1 MKAFRLTLLAA
12 LLATPAL
19 ANAATMQC
27 TPFQSFSTTFPS
39 GTGYTADADGVVVS
53 VNTNDVLPLEQ
64 SGCTQ
69 IGTSGYTMIGRIVG
83 ANMNITTD
91 QSATMFLNPGQY
103 YVPTNMIVKDCSAS
117 LTTAA
122 GQVYDAASKGGN
134 VLFGSAVTQVFSS
147 CTGAGTAESITG
159 KIATGGGAG
168 AVVDA
173 STVPP
178 ILSLTTAQGAAATAN
193 VYFYGYVLGK

>member
-12 LLATPAL
+12 LLAAPAF

-53 VNTNDVLPLEQ
+53 VNANDVLVLEQ

-69 IGTSGYTMIGRIVG
+69 IGTSGFTMIGRIVG
-83 ANMNITTD
+83 ANMNVTTD
-91 QSATMFLNPGQY
+91 QPATMFLNPGQY
-103 YVPTNMIVKDCSAS
+103 FVPFEMVAKDCSVS

-122 GQVYDAASKGGN
+122 GSVYAAASKTTAIIGTGA
-134 VLFGSAVTQVFSS
+134 LQAFTA
-147 CTGAGTAESITG
+147 CTGAGTAVTIP
-159 KIATGGGAG
+159 AVAAG
-168 AVVDA
+168 LALVQP
-173 STVPP
+173 STSPP
-178 ILSLTTAQGAAATAN
+178 ILSLTTAQGAAATSN
-193 VYFYGYVLGK
+193 VYFYGFVLGK

>member
-12 LLATPAL
+12 LVAAPAF

-27 TPFQSFSTTFPS
+27 TPFQTF
-39 GTGYTADADGVVVS
+39 GTNFPTGANYTADPDGIVTA
-53 VNTNDVLPLEQ
+53 VNVNDVVELEQ
-64 SGCTQ
+64 GGCTQ

-83 ANMNITTD
+83 ANMNVTTD
-91 QSATMFLNPGQY
+91 QPATMFLNPGEY
-103 YVPTNMIVKDCSAS
+103 YVPGNMIAKDCSTS

-122 GQVYDAASKGGN
+122 GSVYAAASKTTAI
-134 VLFGSAVTQVFSS
+134 FGSGATQIFTA
-147 CTGAGTAESITG
+147 CTGAGTATSLPAVAAG
-159 KIATGGGAG
+159 IAL
-168 AVVDA
+168 VLP
-173 STVPP
+173 STSPP

>member
-12 LLATPAL
+12 LLAAPAL

-69 IGTSGYTMIGRIVG
+69 IGTSGLTLIARLIG
-83 ANMNITTD
+83 ANFNVTTD
-91 QSATMFLNPGQY
+91 QTVPMFLNAGQY
-103 YVPTNMIVKDCSAS
+103 YVPSYMIVKDCSVS
-117 LTTAA
+117 LTTAK

-134 VLFGSAVTQVFSS
+134 ALFGAAVTSVYTG
-147 CTGAGTAESITG
+147 CTGAGTTAITAANTFP
-159 KIATGGGAG
+159 I
-168 AVVDA
+168 DA
-173 STVPP
+173 STLPP
-178 ILSLTTAQGAAATAN
+178 IFSLTTAQGAAATAN
-193 VYFYGYVLGK
+193 VYIYGYVLGK